1 MSVQPAI
8 VPPPE
13 PHRPRLSLVAPR
25 VHTLVTLGDSTAA
38 GLGDPMPGGGWRGFP
53 VLLAEA
59 LGARLVNPAVT
70 GARVADVRRDQ
81 LPVALAAEPDVAV
94 VFVGM
99 NDTLRSDFDPARMR
113 ADLAATVGALRS
125 AGAHVVLMR
134 YHDHTRVFPLP
145 APLRRALWRRVVA
158 LNAAVDAV
166 VDGAVDGAADGVVAA
181 GGGIGVLDLDAL
193 PGGYEPAAWAIDRL
207 HPSELGHRIL
217 AAGLATLV
225 ADAGFAVPGPV
236 SLRCGGGR
244 EVTVLHR
251 AAWLVFKGVPW
262 LVRRGRDLGP
272 VIVQGL
278 AGELRAAWRGRRLV
292 RRPGAP
298 APEPRARWA
307 WRSRAAPR
315 SATAGPGCRWDRS
328 R

>member
-1 MSVQPAI
+1 
-8 VPPPE
+8 
-13 PHRPRLSLVAPR
+13 
-25 VHTLVTLGDSTAA
+25 VTLGDSTAA

-59 LGARLVNPAVT
+59 LGARLGNPAAA
-70 GARVADVRRDQ
+70 GARMADVRRDQ
-81 LPVALAAEPDVAV
+81 LPAVLAAEPDAAV

-99 NDTLRSDFDPARMR
+99 NDTLRSDFDPVRLR

-125 AGAHVVLMR
+125 AGAHVLLMR

-158 LNAAVDAV
+158 LNLVVDAV
-166 VDGAVDGAADGVVAA
+166 VAETIAEETGA
-181 GGGIGVLDLDAL
+181 GIGVLDLDAL
-193 PGGYEPAAWAIDRL
+193 PGGYDPAAWAIDRL

-217 AAGLATLV
+217 AAGLAVLLS
-225 ADAGFAVPGPV
+225 DAGFVVPSEV
-236 SLRCGGGR
+236 SLECGGGR
-244 EVTVLHR
+244 EVTALHR

-278 AGELRAAWRGRRLV
+278 AGELRTAWAGR
-292 RRPGAP
+292 
-298 APEPRARWA
+298 
-307 WRSRAAPR
+307 S
-315 SATAGPGCRWDRS
+315 
-328 R
+328 